1 MDFTK
6 NYYCVLEVDE
16 KASSIEIKKAYR
28 KLAKKY
34 HPDLNPGNI
43 EYEEATK
50 AINEA
55 YGVIGNQENK
65 FIYDQ
70 YLSSKHK
77 NSNLQKDPD
86 PTVATSKNKRFFVKK
101 SVVTT
106 KKHLYVVGEIYIKYY
121 ALQDDLITNNL
132 NDIYFKISPTSVSA
146 TIYQYNIYRDE
157 EPPADVKSIFTNIPS
172 SPFILENTATE
183 VISVNRKDIYNLEI
197 RNPIILNPAISDV
210 SKHEGISYG
219 TLTGTFYAIL
229 EFIEEHEIE
238 ETAYEC
244 FGESGRKETKSDE
257 YNTYHRIEYYN
268 SDCTTYWSQW
278 VAKPITN
285 PKPTTKSPS
294 DTYKFTT
301 QGFRKWYQSVTN
313 FSSKSNPGC
322 GFIFII
328 LFFGFFLWMFLN
340 ILGPIT
346 WLLVLLALLLFLRN
360 SGWFINTIFRVGS
373 FVFALFCLAALWSIF
388 TGTSD
393 NIPSNTV
400 NDNRESSTNKTE
412 SINNSGTTKLSS
424 KKDQIIS
431 HFRVWKDY
439 SGNQYE
445 GEMKIFVS
453 DYKSAQRDHHE
464 MNIQIESEEDW
475 PDVYKSMLTNDR
487 NRISMLYALFDSIQ
501 NAKKLDRS
509 QFAEMIVSCIQD
521 IPYYIVLPNECDIQ
535 VQEDPFVRNFI
546 DEKPGFCLGNIS
558 FGVQSPGEF
567 LGNLKGDCDTR
578 VAMLFAIFNHYKY
591 KVAILGST
599 QFRHSVLGIE
609 LPVDGLTKNY
619 NGINYKLWETTS
631 EGFRPGALAAE
642 VSDLN
647 YWNFYLTN

>member
-1 MDFTK
+1 
-6 NYYCVLEVDE
+6 
-16 KASSIEIKKAYR
+16 
-28 KLAKKY
+28 
-34 HPDLNPGNI
+34 
-43 EYEEATK
+43 
-50 AINEA
+50 
-55 YGVIGNQENK
+55 
-65 FIYDQ
+65 
-70 YLSSKHK
+70 
-77 NSNLQKDPD
+77 
-86 PTVATSKNKRFFVKK
+86 
-101 SVVTT
+101 
-106 KKHLYVVGEIYIKYY
+106 
-121 ALQDDLITNNL
+121 
-132 NDIYFKISPTSVSA
+132 
-146 TIYQYNIYRDE
+146 
-157 EPPADVKSIFTNIPS
+157 
-172 SPFILENTATE
+172 
-183 VISVNRKDIYNLEI
+183 
-197 RNPIILNPAISDV
+197 
-210 SKHEGISYG
+210 
-219 TLTGTFYAIL
+219 
-229 EFIEEHEIE
+229 
-238 ETAYEC
+238 
-244 FGESGRKETKSDE
+244 
-257 YNTYHRIEYYN
+257 
-268 SDCTTYWSQW
+268 
-278 VAKPITN
+278 
-285 PKPTTKSPS
+285 
-294 DTYKFTT
+294 
-301 QGFRKWYQSVTN
+301 
-313 FSSKSNPGC
+313 
-322 GFIFII
+322 
-328 LFFGFFLWMFLN
+328 MFLN

-412 SINNSGTTKLSS
+412 SINNSGTTKVSS

-464 MNIQIESEEDW
+464 MNIQIESEADW

-647 YWNFYLTN
+647 YWDFYLTN